1 MNSSP
6 QGTPLLVLR
15 VCGLYQTMESP
26 LRAQRTIEDQLLWQ
40 VQGSTAGGTVESQR
54 EERENGNISNM
65 LKFRTK
71 VDIGTQTGLCL
82 SCLWLSWH

>member
-1 MNSSP
+1 MNSP
-6 QGTPLLVLR
+6 QGTPLPALR

-26 LRAQRTIEDQLLWQ
+26 LRAQTTIEDQLLWQ
-40 VQGSTAGGTVESQR
+40 MQGSTLGGTVESQR
-54 EERENGNISNM
+54 EERENENICNI

-82 SCLWLSWH
+82 SCLWLSWL